1 MRKRLNIHDAP
12 RCASGPT
19 GLGRALLWS
28 GLAAFA
34 LTLSGAASDARAQ
47 GAPWPSRP
55 ITMVVPYPAGGVV
68 DLVGRAV
75 SERVS
80 RALGQPIVVEA
91 RPGASANIGTGHVL
105 KQPADGYT
113 ILMGA
118 PFLATNPLL
127 MANTSWKTSDFVGL
141 GLIGA
146 PPNLF
151 VVANNIPV
159 KTVKEFVDYV
169 KARPGKLNVSNP
181 GTGTSNH
188 LGQEL
193 FFSLTGLEM
202 QNVHY
207 KGQPQML
214 PDIASGQLAFGV
226 TTLALAAPHVTEGRF
241 RALAI
246 SAPRRSPRMPDV
258 PTLAE
263 AGYADATFLPWYGM
277 VARRGTPAAVVQRM
291 SDEIMAAL
299 KDPAVIARLEQM
311 GALVTPEPAS
321 AFDQL
326 LVREVGRWTKVI
338 RERNLAAR

>member
-1 MRKRLNIHDAP
+1 
-12 RCASGPT
+12 
-19 GLGRALLWS
+19 
-28 GLAAFA
+28 
-34 LTLSGAASDARAQ
+34 
-47 GAPWPSRP
+47 
-55 ITMVVPYPAGGVV
+55 MVVPYPAGGVV

-159 KTVKEFVDYV
+159 KTVREFVDYV

-326 LVREVGRWTKVI
+326 LVQEAGRWTKVI